1 MRAACL
7 FAPVLWAL
15 ALGSCRPEPANVQL
29 PAAARKKTG
38 AGLAAGDSLEIRVF
52 DEDRFDGEY
61 QVADDGTIKFPM
73 VGSLA
78 VRGLDKDAVAGL
90 IEDKLADGYL
100 IDPHVTVQVK
110 QRENREVSVLGQ
122 VNKAGSLDFR
132 DGLTI
137 VQAVSLAGGL
147 TTFAAPRRVK
157 LTRRTGNGDETV
169 TFEVSLSA
177 IIDGRSEDLVLKP
190 GDIVFVPES
199 RI

>member
-1 MRAACL
+1 MRVACL
-7 FAPVLWAL
+7 FAPVLMAL
-15 ALGSCRPEPANVQL
+15 ALGSCRPEPANVRL
-29 PAAARKKTG
+29 PEAARKKTG

-61 QVADDGTIKFPM
+61 QVA
-73 VGSLA
+73 
-78 VRGLDKDAVAGL
+78 VASL
-90 IEDKLADGYL
+90 IEDNLADGYL